1 VVLCSNILITE
12 TKTKTRM
19 IDFSFT
25 ETKTNAVGDPEELK
39 KKKM

>member
-1 VVLCSNILITE
+1 
-12 TKTKTRM
+12 M